1 MFPAELAWG
10 SQSAVF
16 KHGTIQWVMNGYGQ
30 VPFPPPTSTLA
41 ARMPAV
47 IRRALFA
54 TTFLCSTL
62 LWDVHGN
69 EVTGPSP
76 PLPMAAG
83 KEITANLV
91 NMIFWFDRVA
101 SDPPRAT
108 TANYLARVSNPSSPL
123 YPSYLEYKR
132 GNIDRHE
139 LEDRLPHVA
148 MLGDSLTQHF
158 YFSSLP
164 SSFWRARTEWRRNW
178 FLDTDPSP
186 DSIFSVY
193 ERLEYFTPVVAT
205 EFNGAGALVAAPAS
219 QEDLRERLVRTRN
232 LPGQV
237 NHVLHRTRFP
247 DLIMIWIGHNN
258 LDWVQG
264 LSSEERQHPQ
274 QRLRALAAQVR
285 VNYTESLQGL
295 IDRAKR
301 ENHRVA
307 IVVFGLANIDRYL
320 EGRRQAEILHTEN
333 PKLYPHFDS
342 GTRSFESLQPPYQQN
357 TARLA
362 VLINAG
368 LRAMVADLEREL
380 SNAHHV
386 RIEYSDAL
394 TKIDFNHLE
403 LINTVDGWHPSIE
416 GHKVLA
422 QAAFNALRPSLVFL
436 GIGTTPKKKAP
447 LLASSQPQ

>member
-1 MFPAELAWG
+1 MFLPTRFVLLAGLFGLLTAVPAN
-10 SQSAVF
+10 
-16 KHGTIQWVMNGYGQ
+16 GTEEFANPPR
-30 VPFPPPTSTLA
+30 PFPVV
-41 ARMPAV
+41 M
-47 IRRALFA
+47 
-54 TTFLCSTL
+54 
-62 LWDVHGN
+62 G
-69 EVTGPSP
+69 EQ
-76 PLPMAAG
+76 MA
-83 KEITANLV
+83 ANLV
-91 NMIFWFDRVA
+91 DLIFLFDRVA
-101 SDPPRAT
+101 SDPP
-108 TANYLARVSNPSSPL
+108 TAKTPDYLQRVSQASSPF
-123 YPSYLEYKR
+123 YNDYLEYR
-132 GNIDRHE
+132 QGRIDRAE
-139 LEDRLPHVA
+139 LLRQLPHVA
-148 MLGDSLTQHF
+148 MMGDSLTQHF
-158 YFSSLP
+158 HISSPISL
-164 SSFWRARTEWRRNW
+164 FWRARTQRRKNW
-178 FLDTDPSP
+178 FLDTDPDP
-186 DSIFSVY
+186 ASIWSVY
-193 ERLEYFTPVVAT
+193 ERLETFTPLVAT
-205 EFNGAGALVAAPAS
+205 EYNGAGALVAPSRAS
-219 QEDLRERLVRTRN
+219 EGMRRRIVRTRN
-232 LPGQV
+232 LSGQARQILR
-237 NHVLHRTRFP
+237 NKRFP

-320 EGRRQAEILHTEN
+320 KGRRQAEILHTEN

-357 TARLA
+357 MARLA
-362 VLINAG
+362 VLINTG

-422 QAAFNALRPSLVFL
+422 QAAFNALRRSLVFL
-436 GIGTTPKKKAP
+436 GIGTTTKKKAP